1 MRYRKLSYSYAMVLR
16 TRAPRP
22 YSNPWFVTQTHVTL
36 AQPEWCPAADV
47 YELPDAV
54 SVTLELP
61 GIDPDEVDVLLYED
75 AVVVEGVRQL
85 APAPPNARYH
95 AAEIRQGR
103 FRVELPLPGAVDPEQ
118 VDARYERGLL
128 IMNLVKQGERTGT

>member
-16 TRAPRP
+16 TRAPRA
-22 YSNPWFVTQTHVTL
+22 YGNPWLVSQTRVML

-47 YELPDAV
+47 YELPDSV

-75 AVVVEGVRQL
+75 AVVIEGTRRL
-85 APAPPNARYH
+85 EPAPPTARYH

-103 FRVELPLPGAVDPEQ
+103 FRVELPLPAAVNPDE
-118 VDARYERGLL
+118 VEARYERGLL
-128 IMNLVKQGERTGT
+128 IMNLVKQGERTET